1 MRGVILKKVLFLI
14 VVILINNVQV
24 FALSAQSSV
33 LMDLSSR
40 RVLMENNAH
49 LRRGMASTTKIM
61 TAIIALEYGN
71 LDDVVTVSYKAS
83 TVEGSSMWLK
93 SGEKIS
99 LRSLLYGLMLN
110 SGNDAA
116 TAIAEHIGG
125 SIEGFAEMMNKKA
138 KELGLKDTSFT
149 NPHGL
154 DDENHYTTAYELG
167 KITCYAMEN
176 EIFCDIVNTKRK
188 TIEGL
193 ENGINRTLTN
203 HNKMLTLYDNADGVK
218 TGFTKKCGRC
228 LVSSATKDDLKL
240 VAVTLN
246 APDDWNDHK
255 TMLNFGFDN
264 YIKFTGLKQNSY
276 IKSLSVSSGM
286 SDKVSCY
293 AKNELSCAVKNT
305 DKTEVKYSIP
315 DTLKAPVIIGQ
326 KLGTAELYVNG
337 KLTDSTDVVA
347 GYGINKTS
355 SNSFF
360 DVFYYLSMELLSKF
374 ITIV

>member
-1 MRGVILKKVLFLI
+1 MKKVLFIIL
-14 VVILINNVQV
+14 VILFNNISVY
-24 FALSAQSSV
+24 ALSAQSSV
-33 LMDLSSR
+33 LMDCSSK
-40 RVLMENNAH
+40 RVLMESNAH

-93 SGEKIS
+93 TGEKIT

-125 SIEGFAEMMNKKA
+125 SVEGFAALMNKKA

-167 KITCYAMEN
+167 IITCYAMEN
-176 EIFCDIVNTKRK
+176 EVFCDIVNTKRK

-228 LVSSATKDDLKL
+228 LVSSATKDNLKL

-255 TMLNFGFDN
+255 MMLDFGFDN
-264 YIKFTGLKQNSY
+264 YKKYTGLKQNSY
-276 IKSLSVSSGM
+276 IKSLSVLGGK

-293 AKNELSCAVKNT
+293 AKNELSCAVKNN
-305 DKTEVKYSIP
+305 DKTEVKYNIP
-315 DTLKAPVIIGQ
+315 DKVKAPVIIGQ
-326 KLGTAELYVNG
+326 KLGTATIYVNG
-337 KLTDSTDVVA
+337 KPTGSTDVVA
-347 GYGINKTS
+347 GYGINKNS

-374 ITIV
+374 IRAV

>member
-1 MRGVILKKVLFLI
+1 MKKALLLIVLI
-14 VVILINNVQV
+14 VVNNISVY
-24 FALSAQSSV
+24 ALSAQSSV
-33 LMDLSSR
+33 LMDFESR

-61 TAIIALEYGN
+61 TAIVALEKGN
-71 LDDVVTVSYKAS
+71 LDDIVTVSYKAS

-93 SGEKIS
+93 SGEEIT

-125 SIEGFAEMMNKKA
+125 SIEGFAVLMNDKA

-167 KITCYAMEN
+167 IITCYAMEN
-176 EIFCDIVNTKRK
+176 EVFCDIVNTKRK

-193 ENGINRTLTN
+193 GNGINRTLTN

-240 VAVTLN
+240 IAVTLN

-255 TMLNFGFDN
+255 TMLDFGFDN
-264 YIKFTGLKQNSY
+264 YYKFTGADKNSY
-276 IKSLSVSSGM
+276 IRTVSVTGGKF
-286 SDKVSCY
+286 DKVSCY
-293 AKNELSCAVKNT
+293 AKKELSVAVKENE
-305 DKTEVKYSIP
+305 KTEVKFNLP
-315 DTLKAPVIIGQ
+315 ECVKAPVIIGQ
-326 KLGTAELYVNG
+326 KLGTAEIYVDG
-337 KLTDSTDVVA
+337 KLTDSIDVVA
-347 GYGINKTS
+347 GYGVNKKL

-360 DVFYYLSMELLSKF
+360 DVFYFLSMELLSKF
-374 ITIV
+374 VTSV

>member
-1 MRGVILKKVLFLI
+1 MKKILFL
-14 VVILINNVQV
+14 VLLIFVNNFSV
-24 FALSAQSSV
+24 FAISAQSSV
-33 LMDLSSR
+33 LMDCNSK
-40 RVLMENNAH
+40 RVLMESNAH

-61 TAIIALEYGN
+61 TAIIALENGN
-71 LDDVVTVSYKAS
+71 LDDVVTVSYNAS
-83 TVEGSSMWLK
+83 NVEGSSMWLK
-93 SGEKIS
+93 PSEQIT

-125 SIEGFAEMMNKKA
+125 SVEEFAVMMNNKA

-167 KITCYAMEN
+167 IITCYAMEN
-176 EIFCDIVNTKRK
+176 DVFCDIVNTKIK

-193 ENGINRTLTN
+193 ENGINRTLKN

-228 LVSSATKDDLKL
+228 LVSSATKDGLQL

-255 TMLNFGFDN
+255 SMLDFGFDK
-264 YIKFTGLKQNSY
+264 YVKFTGLKENSY
-276 IKSLSVSSGM
+276 LMSLSVLGGKAN
-286 SDKVSCY
+286 KVSCY
-293 AKNELSCAVKNT
+293 AKKELSCAVKKNDIT
-305 DKTEVKYSIP
+305 KIIYNMPDKIY
-315 DTLKAPVIIGQ
+315 APVIIGQ
-326 KLGTAELYVNG
+326 KLGTAQLYVNE
-337 KLTDSTDVVA
+337 KLVNSTDIVA
-347 GYGINKTS
+347 GYGINKKS
-355 SNSFF
+355 LNSFF

-374 ITIV
+374 LPTV